1 MADPN
6 SPDGPKG
13 IYVLPEADISGIKQ
27 AHLDLAYADASPF
40 QKLDLYLP
48 DAPPPATGYPLI
60 VFVHGGAWMMCD
72 KRDVQLVPALSALER
87 GYAVAS
93 LNYRL
98 SSEAIFPAQIV
109 DVKAAVR
116 WLKGHAGEYRLDS
129 NRVAAWGGS
138 AGGHLASLLGT
149 SANIPELED
158 FAQGFRE
165 EKASVQAVVAWF
177 APTNF
182 LMMDVYLRETGAG
195 IADHTTPDSPESK
208 LLGRFIADCPDD
220 VKKANPETWIRAD
233 CPPFFLQ
240 HGKID
245 PIVPYQHSV
254 EFARKINE
262 IAGPDRAQVMLLDDA
277 LHASPHFE
285 TRESLKHVLDFLDST
300 LTRPA

>member
-13 IYVLPEADISGIKQ
+13 IYVLPEADISGIKD
-27 AHLDLAYADASPF
+27 AHLDLAYAPTSPF
-40 QKLDLYLP
+40 QRLDLYLP
-48 DAPPPATGYPLI
+48 DAPPPPSGYPLV
-60 VFVHGGAWMMCD
+60 VFIHGGAWMMCD
-72 KRDVQLVPALSALER
+72 KRDVQLVPALSALDR

-98 SSEAIFPAQIV
+98 SSEAHFPAQIH

-116 WLKGHAGEYRLDS
+116 WLKGHAGQYRL
-129 NRVAAWGGS
+129 NPNCIAAWGGS

-149 SANIPELED
+149 SNGIPGLENPD
-158 FAQGFRE
+158 QGCSE
-165 EKASVQAVVAWF
+165 QVAAVQAVVAWF

-182 LMMDVYLRETGAG
+182 LMMDVHLRETGAG
-195 IADHTTPDSPESK
+195 IADHTTPDSPESR
-208 LLGRFIADCPDD
+208 LLGGFIADHPED
-220 VKKANPETWIRAD
+220 VAKANPETWIRAD

-254 EFARKINE
+254 EFGMKINAA
-262 IAGPDRAQVMLLDDA
+262 AGPGRAQVMILEDA
-277 LHASPHFE
+277 VHASPHFE
-285 TRESLKHVLDFLDST
+285 TQENLKHVLDFLDDT
-300 LTRPA
+300 LKHNA

>member
-13 IYVLPEADISGIKQ
+13 IYVLPNADISAIKE
-27 AHLDLAYADASPF
+27 AHLDLAYADASAF
-40 QKLDLYLP
+40 QRLDLYLP
-48 DAPPPATGYPLI
+48 DTPPPATGYPLI
-60 VFVHGGAWMMCD
+60 VFIHGGAWMMCD

-98 SSEAIFPAQIV
+98 SSEALFPAQIF
-109 DVKAAVR
+109 DVKASIR
-116 WLKGHAGEYRLDS
+116 WLKGHAEQYRL
-129 NRVAAWGGS
+129 NPNCIAAWGGS

-149 SANIPELED
+149 SDGIRELED
-158 FAQGFRE
+158 LDQGFRE
-165 EKASVQAVVAWF
+165 QKASVQAVVAWF

-182 LMMDVYLRETGAG
+182 LTMDVYLSETGAG
-195 IADHTTPDSPESK
+195 VADHTSPDSPESR
-208 LLGRFIADCPDD
+208 LLGGFIADHPEE
-220 VKKANPETWIRAD
+220 VAKANPETWIHAE

-254 EFARKINE
+254 EFAKKINAV
-262 IAGPDRAQVMLLDDA
+262 AGPGRAQVMLLEDA
-277 LHASPHFE
+277 VHASPHFE
-285 TRESLKHVLDFLDST
+285 TRENLTHVLDFLDST
-300 LTRPA
+300 LKYNG